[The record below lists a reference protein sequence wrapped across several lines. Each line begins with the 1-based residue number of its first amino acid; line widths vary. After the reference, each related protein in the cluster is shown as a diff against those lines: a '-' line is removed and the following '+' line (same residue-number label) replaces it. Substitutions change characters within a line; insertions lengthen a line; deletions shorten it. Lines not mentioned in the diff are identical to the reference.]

1 MALISCEN
9 ICLAYDDKEVISD
22 LSFQV
27 NRGDMLCIVGE
38 NGSGKTTLIKGLL
51 GLISPVKGKIGM
63 GDGLRQKEIGYMPQ
77 QTMAQKDFPASVFEI
92 VLSGCLA
99 SRGLKPFYG
108 KKEKT
113 AALENI
119 KKLGIENLKNRCY
132 HELSGGQQQRVLL
145 ARALCATKTIL
156 LLDEPVAALDPVATD
171 ELYHVIEDL
180 NKKEK
185 ITVIMVSHDI
195 KCSIGHSTHVLHLQ
209 DEGTF
214 FGTVAEYKKSSQ
226 AKRFLGG
233 CCDHD

>member
-1 MALISCEN
+1 MSLMSCEN
-9 ICLAYDDKEVISD
+9 LCLAYDDKEVISD
-22 LSFQV
+22 LSFKV
-27 NRGDMLCIVGE
+27 DRGDMLCIVGE

-51 GLISPVKGKIGM
+51 GLISPVRGKITM
-63 GDGLRQKEIGYMPQ
+63 GEGLKQREIGYMPQ
-77 QTMAQKDFPASVFEI
+77 QTVAQRDFPASVYEI

-108 KKEKT
+108 KKEKNL
-113 AALENI
+113 ALENI
-119 KKLGIENLKNRCY
+119 KKLGIEALKDRCY

-145 ARALCATKTIL
+145 ARALCATKTLL

-171 ELYHVIEDL
+171 ELYHLIEEL
-180 NKKEK
+180 NKREN

-195 KCSIGHSTHVLHLQ
+195 KCSISHSTHVLHLQ
-209 DEGTF
+209 EQGAF
-214 FGTVAEYKKSSQ
+214 FGTSAQYKKSSQ